1 MVTVLTSKQK
11 KTIRCFVIA
20 AAVVSL
26 FASAAAQ
33 DLRPRSKPRPAA
45 KISKEDDRFLEDL
58 SRRSF
63 LYLWEQSDPNTGLTL
78 DRTKTDGN
86 RKPTQEGYL
95 MASSAATGFAL
106 TGLCIAADRKWVP
119 RNQAVERAR
128 ATLKFYAERSPHKEG
143 WFYHFTDQSNGS
155 RHRRSEISSI
165 DTALLLGG
173 VLTAKQCFR
182 DDTEIVR
189 LADAIY
195 DRIDFQWMLDGDKYL
210 LSHGWRDESGFIKH
224 RWVTFSEHPILYILA
239 IASRTKP
246 IPAEAWH
253 AWERNPAEYGRY
265 KWYSS
270 PAPLF
275 VHQYPQAWLDLRGR
289 KDSRRPFLNYYENS
303 ITATRAHRQ
312 FCIDLATEFPGYTE
326 NIWGISASDSA
337 TGYVAWGGPP
347 RHRRIDG
354 SVVPYAAA
362 GSLMF
367 TPDISLPALKE
378 MKAKYG
384 DKIYGKY
391 GFADAFN
398 PNNGWVNPDV
408 IGIDI
413 GITLIGAE
421 NLRSGKV
428 WHWFMQNKEIV
439 ETLDRI
445 GLRSAFRSA

>member
-1 MVTVLTSKQK
+1 MVKISQLKHFTSLL
-11 KTIRCFVIA
+11 VVA
-20 AAVVSL
+20 AILSVAGVT
-26 FASAAAQ
+26 AAQ
-33 DLRPRSKPRPAA
+33 SSRQYQKPVPAA
-45 KISKEDDRFLEDL
+45 KISREDDRFLEEL

-63 LYLWEQSDPNTGLTL
+63 SYLWEQTDPTTGLTL
-78 DRTKTDGN
+78 DRTKSDGT
-86 RKPTQEGYL
+86 RKPVREGYVV
-95 MASSAATGFAL
+95 ASSAATGFAL
-106 TGLCIAADRKWVP
+106 TGLCIAAERNWVTKK
-119 RNQAVERAR
+119 QAIDRAR

-143 WFYHFTDQSNGS
+143 WFYHFTNQADGT

-173 VLTAKQCFR
+173 VLTVKQRFR
-182 DDTEIVR
+182 RDKEIVR

-195 DRIDFQWMLDGDKYL
+195 DRIDFRWMLNGDKHF
-210 LSHGWRDESGFIKH
+210 LSHGWRDENGFAKA
-224 RWVTFSEHPILYILA
+224 RWIRMSEHPILYVLA

-253 AWERNPAEYGRY
+253 AWERNPAEFGKY
-265 KWYSS
+265 KWYSGGAS
-270 PAPLF
+270 LF

-289 KDSRRPFLNYYENS
+289 KDSREPFLDFYQNS
-303 ITATRAHRQ
+303 VTATRAHRE
-312 FCIDLATEFPGYTE
+312 FCLSLKDEFPGYSE

-337 TGYVAWGGPP
+337 TGYVGWGGPP

-378 MKAKYG
+378 MKAKFG

-398 PNNGWVNPDV
+398 PNNDWVNPDV
-408 IGIDI
+408 IGIDL

-439 ETLDRI
+439 NALDRV
-445 GLRSAFRSA
+445 GLK

>member
-1 MVTVLTSKQK
+1 MITILRLKKGGICLAVAVLLSAVPTVAGQHSGSYSK
-11 KTIRCFVIA
+11 A
-20 AAVVSL
+20 L
-26 FASAAAQ
+26 
-33 DLRPRSKPRPAA
+33 PAA
-45 KISKEDDRFLEDL
+45 KISRKDDRFLEDL

-63 LYLWEQSDPNTGLTL
+63 LYLWEQSDSVTGLTL
-78 DRTKTDGN
+78 DRTKTDGT
-86 RKPTQEGYL
+86 RKPMREGHL

-106 TGLCIAADRKWVP
+106 TGLCIAADRNWISRK
-119 RNQAVERAR
+119 QALDRAR
-128 ATLKFYAERSPHKEG
+128 ATLKFYAEASPHKEG
-143 WFYHFTDQSNGS
+143 WFYHFVDQANGK
-155 RHRRSEISSI
+155 RHRNSEISSI

-182 DDTEIVR
+182 KDKDIVR

-195 DRIDFQWMLDGDKYL
+195 DRIDFPWMLNGDKSL
-210 LSHGWRDESGFIKH
+210 LSHGWRDESGFIVN
-224 RWVTFSEHPILYILA
+224 RWGRFSEHQILYILA

-253 AWERNPAEYGRY
+253 AWERNPADYGKY
-265 KWYSS
+265 KWFSGG
-270 PAPLF
+270 APLF

-289 KDSRRPFLNYYENS
+289 KDAREPFVDYYQNS
-303 ITATRAHRQ
+303 ITATRAHRE
-312 FCIDLATEFPGYTE
+312 FCLSLKDEFPGYSE

-354 SVVPYAAA
+354 SVVPYTAA

-384 DKIYGKY
+384 ERVYGKY

-408 IGIDI
+408 IGIDV

-428 WHWFMQNKEIV
+428 WYWFMQNREIV
-439 ETLDRI
+439 EALDKV
-445 GLRSAFRSA
+445 GLK

>member
-1 MVTVLTSKQK
+1 MRFTPLEQIEPLMTKLK
-11 KTIRCFVIA
+11 KTIFWTAIVVL
-20 AAVVSL
+20 AAVLPV
-26 FASAAAQ
+26 AAQ
-33 DLRPRSKPRPAA
+33 SRAGFKKPVPAA

-63 LYLWEQSDPNTGLTL
+63 QYLWEHTHPETGLTL
-78 DRTKTDGN
+78 DRTTTDG
-86 RKPTQEGYL
+86 KPKPLREGYP
-95 MASSAATGFAL
+95 MASSVATGFAL
-106 TGLCIAADRKWVP
+106 TGLCIAADRKWVTKK
-119 RNQAVERAR
+119 QAIERAR
-128 ATLKFYAERSPHKEG
+128 TTLKFYAERSPHKEG
-143 WFYHFTDQSNGS
+143 WFYHFTNQANGQ
-155 RHRRSEISSI
+155 RHRTSEISSI

-173 VLTAKQCFR
+173 VLTAKQCFGK
-182 DDTEIVR
+182 DKEIVR

-195 DRIDFQWMLDGDKYL
+195 DRIDFQWMLNGDEYL
-210 LSHGWRDESGFIKH
+210 LSHAWRDEQGFSKL
-224 RWVTFSEHPILYILA
+224 RWARFSEHQILYILA

-246 IPAEAWH
+246 IPAEAWY
-253 AWERNPAEYGRY
+253 AWERNPVEYGKY
-265 KWYSS
+265 KWFSGG
-270 PAPLF
+270 APLF
-275 VHQYPQAWLDLRGR
+275 IHQYPQAWLDLRGR
-289 KDSRRPFLNYYENS
+289 KDSREPFVNYYENS
-303 ITATRAHRQ
+303 ITATRAHKE
-312 FCIDLATEFPGYTE
+312 FCLSLADEFPGYTE

-354 SVVPYAAA
+354 SVVPYTAA

-398 PNNGWVNPDV
+398 PNNGWVDTDV

-439 ETLDRI
+439 SSLDRI
-445 GLRSAFRSA
+445 GLK

>member
-1 MVTVLTSKQK
+1 MKVRTSNSGKG
-11 KTIRCFVIA
+11 IA
-20 AAVVSL
+20 AFLVVVGVLSVVSTTAGQVL
-26 FASAAAQ
+26 K
-33 DLRPRSKPRPAA
+33 RYSKPVPAA

-58 SRRSF
+58 SKRSF
-63 LYLWEQSDPNTGLTL
+63 QYLWEQSDPNTGLTL
-78 DRTKTDGN
+78 DRTTTDGT
-86 RKPTQEGYL
+86 RKPVREGYV

-106 TGLCIAADRKWVP
+106 TGLCIAADRKWVT
-119 RNQAVERAR
+119 RKQAIERAR
-128 ATLKFYAERSPHKEG
+128 TMLKFYAQRSPHKEG
-143 WFYHFTDQSNGS
+143 WFYHFTNQADGK
-155 RHRRSEISSI
+155 RHRNSEISSI

-173 VLTAKQCFR
+173 VLTVKQCFR
-182 DDTEIVR
+182 KDKEIVR

-195 DRIDFQWMLDGDKYL
+195 DRIDFKWMLDGDKYL
-210 LSHGWRDESGFIKH
+210 LSHGWRDESGFARF
-224 RWVTFSEHPILYILA
+224 RWARFSEHQIIYILA

-246 IPAEAWH
+246 IPAEAWY
-253 AWERNPAEYGRY
+253 AWERNPVEYGKY
-265 KWYSS
+265 KWYSGG
-270 PAPLF
+270 APLF

-289 KDSRRPFLNYYENS
+289 KDSREPFVDYYQNS
-303 ITATRAHRQ
+303 ITATRAHRE
-312 FCIDLATEFPGYTE
+312 FCLSLKSEFPGYSE
-326 NIWGISASDSA
+326 NLWGISASDSA

-354 SVVPYAAA
+354 SVVPYTAA

-439 ETLDRI
+439 DALDRV
-445 GLRSAFRSA
+445 GLK

>member
-1 MVTVLTSKQK
+1 MNFFFKLITKSGLKA
-11 KTIRCFVIA
+11 IL
-20 AAVVSL
+20 AVFL
-26 FASAAAQ
+26 FNCVADSAAQTA
-33 DLRPRSKPRPAA
+33 RSYSKPRPAER
-45 KISKEDDRFLEDL
+45 ISKEDDRFLEDL

-63 LYLWEQSDPNTGLTL
+63 MYLWEQSDPKTGLTL
-78 DRTKTDGN
+78 DRTKTDGTP
-86 RKPTQEGYL
+86 KPVREGYL

-119 RNQAVERAR
+119 REKTIERAR
-128 ATLKFYAERSPHKEG
+128 ATLKFYAEKSPQKEG
-143 WFYHFTDQSNGS
+143 WFYHFTNQATGE
-155 RHRRSEISSI
+155 RHRASEISSI
-165 DTALLLGG
+165 DTALLMGG
-173 VLTAKQCFR
+173 VLTVKQCFKK
-182 DDTEIVR
+182 DKEIVR

-210 LSHGWRDESGFIKH
+210 LSHAWRDEQGFSKL
-224 RWVTFSEHPILYILA
+224 RWARFSEHPILYILA

-246 IPAEAWH
+246 IPAEAWY
-253 AWERNPAEYGRY
+253 AWERNPVEFGKY
-265 KWYSS
+265 KWYSGG
-270 PAPLF
+270 APLF

-289 KDSRRPFLNYYENS
+289 KDSREPYLDYYQNS
-303 ITATRAHRQ
+303 ITATRAHRE
-312 FCIDLATEFPGYTE
+312 FCLSLKDEFPGYSE

-337 TGYVAWGGPP
+337 TGYIAWGGPP

-354 SVVPYAAA
+354 SVVPYTAA

-378 MKAKYG
+378 MKAKFG

-398 PNNGWVNPDV
+398 PNNGWVDSDV
-408 IGIDI
+408 LGIDI

-428 WHWFMQNKEIV
+428 WYWFMQNKEIV
-439 ETLDRI
+439 NALNQI
-445 GLRSAFRSA
+445 GLK

>member
-1 MVTVLTSKQK
+1 VITALTSKPTN
-11 KTIRCFVIA
+11 TIRRLVA
-20 AAVVSL
+20 AAGVLSI
-26 FASAAAQ
+26 FATAAVAQ
-33 DLRPRSKPRPAA
+33 VPQPRFKPRPAA
-45 KISKEDDRFLEDL
+45 KISKDDDRFLEDL

-63 LYLWEQSDPNTGLTL
+63 MYLWEQSHPETGLTL
-78 DRTKTDGN
+78 DRTKTDGS
-86 RKPTQEGYL
+86 RKPVQEGYSV
-95 MASSAATGFAL
+95 ASGAATGFAL

-119 RNQAVERAR
+119 RDQAVKRAR
-128 ATLKFYAERSPHKEG
+128 TTLKFYAERSPHIEG
-143 WFYHFTDQSNGS
+143 WFYHFVDWSNGK

-173 VLTAKQCFR
+173 ILTVKQCFAKEK
-182 DDTEIVR
+182 EIAS
-189 LADAIY
+189 LADTIY
-195 DRIDFQWMLDGDKYL
+195 DRIDFPWMLDGDKYL
-210 LSHGWRDESGFIKH
+210 LSHGWRDESGFIKT
-224 RWVTFSEHPILYILA
+224 RWIRFSEHPILYILA

-246 IPAEAWH
+246 IPAEAWQ
-253 AWERNPAEYGRY
+253 AWERNPTEYGQY
-265 KWYSS
+265 KWYSGG
-270 PAPLF
+270 APLF

-289 KDSRRPFLNYYENS
+289 KDSHSPFVNYYENS

-312 FCIDLATEFPGYTE
+312 FCIDLGKEFPGYTE

-354 SVVPYAAA
+354 SVVPYTAA

-384 DKIYGKY
+384 DTIYGKY

-398 PNNGWVNPDV
+398 PNNGWVDPDV
-408 IGIDI
+408 IGIDL

-445 GLRSAFRSA
+445 GLK